1 MRVKLA
7 YLVGATSF
15 ILELERLRSSGIK
28 ECRRNNIN
36 NNNNNNNNNRPLH
49 TWLRPE
55 DPAECL
61 RNNTLHNIPRFHIH
75 KV

>member
-15 ILELERLRSSGIK
+15 IPELERLRSSGIK
-28 ECRRNNIN
+28 ECRRNIIIII
-36 NNNNNNNNNRPLH
+36 NNNNNNRPLH